1 MPEQIEHLEADPQG
15 GLDLQPQTFTARM
28 GVKVRQGF
36 AQPLPDGRFG
46 RRGDRLK
53 RCEWKDE

>member
-1 MPEQIEHLEADPQG
+1 MPDQIAHLEADLQG
-15 GLDLQPQTFTARM
+15 GLYLQPQTLTARM

-53 RCEWKDE
+53 RCEWKDG

>member
-1 MPEQIEHLEADPQG
+1 MPDQIAHLEAGPRG
-15 GLDLQPQTFTARM
+15 GLDLQSQTFTARM

-53 RCEWKDE
+53 SCEWKDG